1 MHHSPVDN
9 SHFEYMKVVGKGGF
23 GKVNA
28 VIKKS
33 SNEFFAIKRVNK
45 FEVLKKDPTLYTV
58 GIEFDIMTRVQ
69 SPFCLHLVHAFQ
81 TETELCMVM
90 PFMRG
95 ALFAVDILIS
105 VIFTGFSARNA
116 VATFLL

>member
-1 MHHSPVDN
+1 MCSLAGLKFIKSRSFAIFALHLPSAPVDN

-33 SNEFFAIKRVNK
+33 TNEFFAIKRVNK

-69 SPFCLHLVHAFQ
+69 SPFCLLLVNAF
-81 TETELCMVM
+81 E
-90 PFMRG
+90 R
-95 ALFAVDILIS
+95 D
-105 VIFTGFSARNA
+105 R
-116 VATFLL
+116 

>member
-1 MHHSPVDN
+1 
-9 SHFEYMKVVGKGGF
+9 MKVVGKGGF

-33 SNEFFAIKRVNK
+33 NNEFFAIKRVNK

-95 ALFAVDILIS
+95 ALFAVKILIS
-105 VIFTGFSARNA
+105 VIFTGF
-116 VATFLL
+116 